1 MILTLTVKEKQRK
14 EFDIQV
20 PSTQRVDDTLEV
32 LYENGLIDD
41 YKSNLCKVF
50 SDRQGKWLDVTRT
63 YEENEVY
70 TADIMCI
77 SYVEENCG

>member
-41 YKSNLCKVF
+41 YKFNLCKVF